1 MMTRSQGEAL
11 CALLGQLRKD
21 WDLPGI
27 RAAIQKAQ
35 ALGSP
40 SDIATAACR
49 IAGNPQAKS
58 PGLIP
63 HPGTH
68 WQGTAV
74 ASRLIPVMCL
84 THPTEPLGRCKACEA
99 AARDVDH
106 AALAAAARQTL
117 TAAKADYQ
125 AAVRQRRDEYNAL
138 KEARA

>member
-74 ASRLIPVMCL
+74 AARPVPVMCL
-84 THPTEPLGRCKACEA
+84 THTNQPRGRCKACEA
-99 AARDVDH
+99 ASEGVDH
-106 AALAAAARQTL
+106 AALAAAARKTL
-117 TAAKADYQ
+117 TAAKA
-125 AAVRQRRDEYNAL
+125 EL